1 MSEALD
7 ILNVF
12 PAHTHAD
19 WLATVEKD
27 LKGKPFDKVLVKKT
41 YEGID
46 IQPMYFV
53 HDLEGLPPVDTLP
66 GQTPYIRGT
75 SASGSVVNPWK
86 IAQEITLGDPAE
98 FNRAVQLDLGRGQN
112 SLNVVFD
119 RATLKGQN
127 PDQAAVDDVGRGGLS
142 MATMADAKVAFE
154 GVDLTA
160 YESRFFCG
168 ESGIALAAL
177 TVALLED
184 RSKTAGELKGTL
196 AVDPLGTL
204 AVEGQ
209 LGCSLAEAYD
219 RMAQLTLWAGDQAPE
234 LRTLAVNVDG
244 YQNSGGNAVQ
254 EIAFA
259 LATGVE
265 YIRAMQERG
274 LDIDAIARRMTFG
287 FSIGADFF
295 MEIAKFRAARLAWCQ
310 VVESFGGDEESKKMR
325 IHARTSRWNK
335 TEVDPW
341 VNMLRVSTEAFSGIA
356 GGVDSLHVSPFD
368 EIFRQPNDFSRRI
381 ARNVQIVLKEEG
393 HFDKVVDPAGG
404 CWYVEK
410 ITAQLAEKAWN
421 MFQGIEAKG
430 GMAAVLQEGTPQAE
444 TAAVAAQRAKNIAT
458 RTDRFVGTNMYPN
471 LLEKRLPVE
480 PFDHAAFQKQRIAQV
495 SAHAAS
501 VDTGACAAA
510 LAAVRS
516 ACSNINGAVVS
527 AAVQAARCGATL
539 GEITA
544 ALRTGT
550 GSIPTTQPLTLHRGA
565 EPFEKIRRTTEAFTA
580 RTGSSPKLFLANMG
594 PIPQH
599 KGRADFSTAFF
610 NVGAFETIGNNGFDT
625 VDEAAQA
632 ALSSGAKALVICS
645 TDATYPEI
653 VPVLAKQIKTADPN
667 IMIILAG
674 FPKEHIEAFKEAG
687 VDEFLHVRSN
697 ALELLTKLQK
707 HLEVIA

>member
-1 MSEALD
+1 MGTALD
-7 ILNVF
+7 ILKDF

-19 WLATVEKD
+19 WLAAVEKE
-27 LKGKPFDKVLVKKT
+27 LKGKPFDKTLVKKT

-53 HDLEGLPPVDTLP
+53 HDLEGLPQVDTLP
-66 GQTPYIRGT
+66 SQAPYLRGT
-75 SASGSVVNPWK
+75 TASGSVVNPWS
-86 IAQEITLGDPAE
+86 IAQEITLADPVE
-98 FNRAVQLDLGRGQN
+98 FNRAAQLDLSRGQN
-112 SLNVVFD
+112 GLNVVFD

-127 PDQAAVDDVGRGGLS
+127 PDQAATEDVGKDGLS
-142 MATMADAKVAFE
+142 MATRADAKTAFD
-154 GVDLTA
+154 GIDLAA
-160 YESRFFCG
+160 YECRFFCG
-168 ESGIALAAL
+168 DSGIAPIAL
-177 TVALLED
+177 IVASLED
-184 RSKTAGELKGTL
+184 QGKAAKDLKGAL

-204 AVEGQ
+204 ALEGT
-209 LGCSLAEAYD
+209 LACSLDETYD
-219 RMAQLTLWAGDQAPE
+219 RMAQLVFWAKEQASG
-234 LRTLAVNVDG
+234 LRTVAVNVDG

-259 LATGVE
+259 LAAGVE
-265 YIRAMQERG
+265 YIRVLQDRG
-274 LDIDAIARRMTFG
+274 LDIDTIGRQMVFG

-310 VVESFGGDEESKKMR
+310 VMQSFGGSEESQKMR

-356 GGVDSLHVSPFD
+356 GGVDSLHVGPFD
-368 EIFRQPNDFSRRI
+368 EIFRQPDDFSRRI

-410 ITAQLAEKAWN
+410 ITAQLAEKAWKL
-421 MFQGIEAKG
+421 FQDIEGKG
-430 GMAAVLQEGTPQAE
+430 GMAAVLEEGMPQAE
-444 TAAVAAQRAKNIAT
+444 TAAVAAQRAKNVAT

-471 LLEKRLPVE
+471 LQEKRLPVE
-480 PFDHAAFQKQRIAQV
+480 PFDHAAFQKERIAGV
-495 SAHAAS
+495 NTFTAS
-501 VDTGACAAA
+501 SDTTACATA

-516 ACSNINGAVVS
+516 DREHINGAVVG
-527 AAVQAARCGATL
+527 AAIQAARSGATL

-550 GSIPTTQPLTLHRGA
+550 GSIPTVQPLVLHRGS
-565 EPFEKIRRTTEAFTA
+565 EPFERIRRATEAFA
-580 RTGSSPKLFLANMG
+580 AETGGFPKLFLANMG

-610 NVGAFETIGNNGFDT
+610 NVGAFETIGNNGFAT
-625 VDEAAQA
+625 VDEAARA
-632 ALSSGAKALVICS
+632 ALASGAKAVVICS
-645 TDATYPEI
+645 TDATYPDL
-653 VPVLAKQIKTADPN
+653 VPPLAQQIKTADPG

-674 FPKEHIEAFKEAG
+674 FPKEHVDAFKAAG
-687 VDEFLHVRSN
+687 VDEFLHVRVN